1 MIDNGICAENSQSV
15 SVMEVTGNHAVG
27 SKTATVIQVARL
39 LLRNGHGWVTG
50 KAIGQSETRML
61 VNW

>member
-1 MIDNGICAENSQSV
+1 
-15 SVMEVTGNHAVG
+15 MEVTGNNAAG
-27 SKTATVIQVARL
+27 SKSGTVIKVARL

>member
-1 MIDNGICAENSQSV
+1 
-15 SVMEVTGNHAVG
+15 MEVTGNHAVG

>member
-1 MIDNGICAENSQSV
+1 
-15 SVMEVTGNHAVG
+15 MEVTRFSAVG
-27 SKTATVIQVARL
+27 SKTGTVIKVARL

>member
-1 MIDNGICAENSQSV
+1 
-15 SVMEVTGNHAVG
+15 MEVTGNKVG
-27 SKTATVIQVARL
+27 SKTGTVIQVARL

-50 KAIGQSETRML
+50 TAIGQSETMML